1 MSNELEAAI
10 DAVARRV
17 VRNAVFDGITGGRI
31 GWDDYPEL
39 NENDWDVVSN
49 RALHFAAAV
58 DCAPEVYSVA
68 YELLEK
74 RGEVSR

>member
-39 NENDWDVVSN
+39 GENDWDVVSN
-49 RALHFAAAV
+49 RALHFAEAV
-58 DCAPEVYSVA
+58 DCAQDIHMAA